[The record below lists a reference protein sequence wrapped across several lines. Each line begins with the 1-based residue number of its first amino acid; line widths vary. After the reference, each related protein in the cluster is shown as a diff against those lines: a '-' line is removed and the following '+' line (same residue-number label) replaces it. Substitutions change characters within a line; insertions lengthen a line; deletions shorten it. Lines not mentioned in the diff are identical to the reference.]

1 MNDRIKANQRLDR
14 HKETH
19 QLSYA
24 DTTAALRA
32 TGDYEGDGSAGMG
45 AEIPQESERPW
56 ENQSIGMVVNG
67 LIRYR
72 EKAWADCRQRFTQE
86 NE

>member
-1 MNDRIKANQRLDR
+1 VNDRIEANQLLDR

-24 DTTAALRA
+24 DTTAALRL
-32 TGDYEGDGSAGMG
+32 TGDYEDDGSAGVG

-56 ENQSIGMVVNG
+56 ENQSIGMVVSG
-67 LIRYR
+67 LLRHR
-72 EKAWADCRQRFTQE
+72 KTAWISRRR
-86 NE
+86 